1 MLGHILGVLTAIG
14 LIALILDIA
23 FPGLLRNKKK

>member
-1 MLGHILGVLTAIG
+1 MLGHILGALTAIG

-23 FPGLLRNKKK
+23 LPEWLRNKKK

>member
-14 LIALILDIA
+14 LISLILDIA
-23 FPGLLRNKKK
+23 FPGCLRKRKS